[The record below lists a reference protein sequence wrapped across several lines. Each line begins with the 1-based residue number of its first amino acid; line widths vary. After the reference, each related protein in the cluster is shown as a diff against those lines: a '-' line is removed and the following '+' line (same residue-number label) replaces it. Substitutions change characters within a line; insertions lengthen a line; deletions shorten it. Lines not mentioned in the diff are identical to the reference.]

1 MTRGKKI
8 CNHLKTVRQQIAE
21 ENGIPFELR
30 ECTHTGDCRGTCPR
44 CEAEVRYLECE
55 LSRRLS
61 VGKAATV
68 AGLTLSLVACGGSG
82 GSTLATT
89 DTPLPGDTSL
99 PASGTDSSDDDSLFV
114 MGIEE
119 EPEVSA
125 ELGIVEP
132 LSEED
137 LPEITTGDI
146 WIQEGEAE
154 PEVVMTDVVAT
165 ESNPEEE
172 IYVFV
177 SEYPEFPGGEEALN
191 KYIEDNLRYPE
202 KAREECI
209 SGTVVIRF
217 VVEKDGS
224 VSNVGILREIGGG
237 CGAEG
242 KRIVEGM
249 PKWKPGRQSGKPV
262 RTEFTL
268 PIQFR
273 LP

>member
-8 CNHLKTVRQQIAE
+8 CNHLKAVRQQIAE
-21 ENGIPFELR
+21 ENGIPFELK

-44 CEAEVRYLECE
+44 CEAEVRYLERE

-82 GSTLATT
+82 GSTLAT

-99 PASGTDSSDDDSLFV
+99 PASGTDSSDDDSLYV
-114 MGIEE
+114 EGIEE
-119 EPEVSA
+119 ETEVSKST
-125 ELGIVEP
+125 EP
-132 LSEED
+132 LPLLEVVCGD
-137 LPEITTGDI
+137 VEIL
-146 WIQEGEAE
+146 EGEAV
-154 PEVVMTDVVAT
+154 PEDMMTDVVAT

-191 KYIEDNLRYPE
+191 KYIEDNLRYPV

-209 SGTVVIRF
+209 SGTVVVRF

-237 CGAEG
+237 CGAEA

-268 PIQFR
+268 PILFR

>member
-8 CNHLKTVRQQIAE
+8 CNQLKAVRQQIAD
-21 ENGIPFELR
+21 ENGIPFEVK
-30 ECTHTGDCRGTCPR
+30 ECTHTGDCLGTCPR
-44 CEAEVRYLECE
+44 CEAEVRYLERE

-82 GSTLATT
+82 GSTLAT

-99 PASGTDSSDDDSLFV
+99 PASGDDSLGDDSLYVEGF
-114 MGIEE
+114 ED

-137 LPEITTGDI
+137 FPEITAGDVEI
-146 WIQEGEAE
+146 LEGEAVPDVE
-154 PEVVMTDVVAT
+154 MTDIVAP

-177 SEYPEFPGGEEALN
+177 SEYPEFPGGEEALY
-191 KYIEDNLRYPE
+191 KYIDDNLRYPA
-202 KAREECI
+202 KAREEGI
-209 SGTVVIRF
+209 TGTVVIRF

-224 VSNVGILREIGGG
+224 LSNVQIAREIGGG
-237 CGAEG
+237 CGAEA

-249 PKWKPGRQSGKPV
+249 PKWKPGRQDGRIV

-268 PIQFR
+268 PVQFR

>member
-8 CNHLKTVRQQIAE
+8 CNHLKAVRQQIAE

-44 CEAEVRYLECE
+44 CEAEVRYLERE

-82 GSTLATT
+82 GSTLAT

-119 EPEVSA
+119 ETEVSKST
-125 ELGIVEP
+125 EP
-132 LSEED
+132 LPLLEVVC
-137 LPEITTGDI
+137 GDI
-146 WIQEGEAE
+146 EILEGEAA

-191 KYIEDNLRYPE
+191 KYIKDNLRYPE

-209 SGTVVIRF
+209 SGTVVVRF

-249 PKWKPGRQSGKPV
+249 PKWKPGRQSGNPV

>member
-8 CNHLKTVRQQIAE
+8 CNQLKAVRQQIAD
-21 ENGIPFELR
+21 ENGIPFELK

-44 CEAEVRYLECE
+44 CEAEVRYLERE

-82 GSTLATT
+82 GSTLAT

-99 PASGTDSSDDDSLFV
+99 PASGDDSLDDDSLYV
-114 MGIEE
+114 EGLED
-119 EPEVSA
+119 EPEVSKST
-125 ELGIVEP
+125 EP
-132 LSEED
+132 LLEVVC
-137 LPEITTGDI
+137 GDI
-146 WIQEGEAE
+146 EILEGEAVPDVE
-154 PEVVMTDVVAT
+154 MTDIVAP
-165 ESNPEEE
+165 ESNPEDE

-177 SEYPEFPGGEEALN
+177 SEYPEFPGGEETLY
-191 KYIEDNLRYPE
+191 KYIYDNLRYPE
-202 KAREECI
+202 KAREEGI
-209 SGTVVIRF
+209 TGTVVIRF

-224 VSNVGILREIGGG
+224 ISNATIAREIGGG
-237 CGAEG
+237 CGAEA

-249 PKWKPGRQSGKPV
+249 PKWKPGRQSGRIV

-268 PIQFR
+268 PVQFR

>member
-8 CNHLKTVRQQIAE
+8 CNQLKAVRQQIAD
-21 ENGIPFELR
+21 ENGIPFEVK

-44 CEAEVRYLECE
+44 CEAEVRYLERE

-82 GSTLATT
+82 GSTLAT

-99 PASGTDSSDDDSLFV
+99 PASGDDSLGDESLYVEGF
-114 MGIEE
+114 ED
-119 EPEVSA
+119 EPEVSKST
-125 ELGIVEP
+125 EP
-132 LSEED
+132 LLEVVCGD
-137 LPEITTGDI
+137 VEIL
-146 WIQEGEAE
+146 EGEAV
-154 PEVVMTDVVAT
+154 PEVVMTDVVAP

-177 SEYPEFPGGEEALN
+177 SEYPEFPGGEEAVY
-191 KYIEDNLRYPE
+191 KYIDDNLRYPE
-202 KAREECI
+202 KAREEGI
-209 SGTVVIRF
+209 TGTVVIRF

-224 VSNVGILREIGGG
+224 ISNATIAREIGGG
-237 CGAEG
+237 CGAEA

-249 PKWKPGRQSGKPV
+249 PKWKPGRQDGRIV

-268 PIQFR
+268 PVQFR